1 LSLSYCNSKKKKPHH
16 VVYDEHTHENVCT
29 NCGEIFVEKDEP
41 SYNNSTRVAPHGIPS
56 GTPPA
61 IVGKGSIVQP
71 PPLAIPGIEVIPPQV
86 IVPITK
92 LNADYTLTGVLA
104 SQISE
109 GNRDAHGNK
118 IVNPVDTNRMRFVD
132 KYVVNSS
139 YNADKSLRNAM
150 WIIATLSDKLAI
162 SELIKE
168 RAAEIYR
175 KAYKKNA
182 VRGRSTKWLATAALF
197 YACKEKNTF
206 RNPNDFVLALDPTYV
221 DEKDRSGRKDLFM
234 NYKILTSVLDLPIP
248 QVTSPLSE
256 LGRIAAIAG
265 ISEKSIRKAMKI
277 YESLKDHDQTIF
289 YGKSPAAISVCILY
303 IATKYNNEQVK
314 QDVITHSG
322 QISTVTLRKRCDEYI
337 NILKEIDPNLPEN
350 VYAHRNNGTADR
362 DEFTDADEFTPEY
375 VPTQIKEEKY
385 RAVHKKVQ
393 IGTVKV

>member
-1 LSLSYCNSKKKKPHH
+1 LLPTSYCPVSKNKTKKHH
-16 VVYDEHTHENVCT
+16 NVVYDEHTHENVCT
-29 NCGEIFVEKDEP
+29 NCGEIFGNEPIAEGHHGKSYVSSSPTVPTPINASGNNTKLPPVE
-41 SYNNSTRVAPHGIPS
+41 TAT
-56 GTPPA
+56 GTPQNV
-61 IVGKGSIVQP
+61 I
-71 PPLAIPGIEVIPPQV
+71 IPV
-86 IVPITK
+86 TK

-109 GNRDAHGNK
+109 GNRDAHGNR
-118 IVNPVDTNRMRFVD
+118 ITNPVDTNRMRFVD

-150 WIIATLSDKLAI
+150 WIIATLTDKLNI

-206 RNPNDFVLALDPTYV
+206 RNPNDFVLALDPTYT

-277 YESLKDHDQTIF
+277 YEALKDHDQTIF

-303 IATKYNNEQVK
+303 IATKYNNEQIK

-337 NILKEIDPNLPEN
+337 NILKEIDPKLPEN
-350 VYAHRNNGTADR
+350 VYAHRNNGSRDK
-362 DEFTDADEFTPEY
+362 DEFTKDDEYTPEY
-375 VPTQIKEEKY
+375 VPVTIREEKY
-385 RAVHKKVQ
+385 R
-393 IGTVKV
+393 GTHQAADIDTVVV